1 MDLIDE
7 EEIKN
12 LRKLGATPIQHHQ
25 EPHEDTE
32 SEFVP
37 KFLDTHEDATSE
49 INDNGIHFSSHSNS
63 LLLTP

>member
-1 MDLIDE
+1 MNLIE
-7 EEIKN
+7 EEETQN
-12 LRKLGATPIQHHQ
+12 LRKLAATPIQVNQ
-25 EPHEDTE
+25 EAHEDTE

-37 KFLDTHEDATSE
+37 KFLDTHEDATSD